1 MNRAAAL
8 LLVTLC
14 TALAAAPAHDPAY
27 DLSVDGWAS
36 ARATHLRL
44 QVDAYDASRH
54 AGPPLL
60 QNIAR
65 LLPQGSAGVS
75 VTCQVGGQTMTVLT
89 DQGGHARCDLAKVG
103 AVKVSLAGGEPVT
116 PGIPSLPDAPVTIV
130 SDLDDTVLM
139 TGGPQGRALS
149 TFLNA
154 TASNRV
160 AFSDIA
166 PLYQDFAARGLPIVY
181 LSNSPLGLSGFL
193 RAVLPALGLPDG
205 PLLLRPLDWKTLA
218 ASKSFKTQSLNEL
231 AADLPGQ
238 FLLIGDT
245 DQKDPEVYAAF
256 ARAHPGRVAGI
267 AIRSV
272 SGAARQAEVAGL
284 LANIGVRVII
294 SPDASAFASLL
305 R

>member
-8 LLVTLC
+8 GLLLGLSS
-14 TALAAAPAHDPAY
+14 ALAAPAH

-36 ARATHLRL
+36 ARATHLSI
-44 QVDAYDASRH
+44 QVDAHDAVRL

-65 LLPQGSAGVS
+65 LLPQGSAGLN
-75 VTCQVGGQTMTVLT
+75 VTCQVGAQAVTVQT
-89 DQGGHARCDLAKVG
+89 DQSGHARCDLAATG
-103 AVKVSLAGGEPVT
+103 AVTVSLASGEALT
-116 PGIPSLPDAPVTIV
+116 PDIPSLPDAPLVVV

-154 TASNRV
+154 TASNRA
-160 AFSDIA
+160 AFPDTL

-193 RAVLPALGLPDG
+193 RTVLAARGLPSG
-205 PLLLRPLDWKTLA
+205 PLLLRPLDWKTLSA
-218 ASKSFKTQSLNEL
+218 PKSFKTRSLNEL

-238 FLLIGDT
+238 FVLIGDT
-245 DQKDPEVYAAF
+245 DQKDPEIYAAF
-256 ARAHPGRVAGI
+256 ARTHPGRLKGV
-267 AIRSV
+267 AIRDV
-272 SGAARQAEVAGL
+272 SGAVRRAEVGRM
-284 LANIGVRVII
+284 LANIGVPVVIG
-294 SPDASAFASLL
+294 PDASAFAALL
-305 R
+305 H